1 MQRFLQL
8 AATAALLALGAGG
21 CTFEAS
27 GDEGVSHQFGSDHFG
42 VGAILN
48 VTDPVA
54 GDAFLVA
61 GQVSTAAEIGGDLV
75 AAGGEVSVGGN
86 VGDDLYAAGGTVKV
100 DAIVNGNARVAGGD
114 VSVGPATVIA
124 GSAAVSGGRVAF
136 EGNTHGYL
144 KATGGTVTLSGQV
157 HKDAEVRAEDLV
169 ISPET
174 RIAGRLVYHGPTAP
188 EVPEGAVIA
197 GGVEFHEV
205 SPGTYLHET
214 SSPVRR
220 AAHWVGSVLWHLGV
234 FCVGALFV
242 ILLPGISS
250 RAADTLRCEPLV
262 SMGLGLG
269 LLVCVPIVLVMLC
282 ITVIGIPLALLL
294 GTGYLLALFLGWI
307 VVALFVGERGLS
319 LVRGSQPVTTGLRL
333 LALLLALV
341 GLSYVRHIPYLGGLV
356 VFLAL
361 IAGMGA
367 LVWQGWTRRPGAGS
381 ARVTA

>member
-1 MQRFLQL
+1 MQRFLRL
-8 AATAALLALGAGG
+8 AAVAALLGLGVGG
-21 CTFEAS
+21 CAFETH
-27 GDEGVSHQFGSDHFG
+27 GDESVSHQFGADYFG
-42 VGAILN
+42 VGGIVNL
-48 VTDPVA
+48 TDPVV
-54 GDAFLVA
+54 GDAFLAA

-75 AAGGEVSVGGN
+75 VAAGEVSVGGN

-124 GSAAVSGGRVAF
+124 GSATVSGGRVAF

-144 KATGGTVTLSGQV
+144 QASGGTVTLSGQV

-188 EVPEGAVIA
+188 QVPEGAVIA

-214 SSPVRR
+214 SSPMRR
-220 AAHWVGSVLWHLGV
+220 TAHWIGSVLWHLGV

-242 ILLPGISS
+242 VLFPGVSS
-250 RAADTLRCEPLV
+250 RAVDAVGREPLL
-262 SMGLGLG
+262 SMGLGLA

-307 VVALFVGERGLS
+307 VIALFVGERGVS
-319 LVRGSQPVTTGLRL
+319 LVRGSQPLTTGWRL
-333 LALLLALV
+333 GALLLALV
-341 GLSYVRHIPYLGGLV
+341 GLSTLRHIPYIGGLL
-356 VFLAL
+356 VFLAF
-361 IAGMGA
+361 IAGIGA
-367 LVWQGWTRRPGAGS
+367 LVWQGWARRPGAGS
-381 ARVTA
+381 GRVTA